1 MTTITLSAAPRPLGR
16 SDIMVSPIAWGMWR
30 LAGDDI
36 AAVRAAIDAA
46 LAAGI
51 TLFDTADIYGA
62 DQPAGFG
69 SAEVLFGRALAEAP
83 ALREAMV

>member
-1 MTTITLSAAPRPLGR
+1 
-16 SDIMVSPIAWGMWR
+16 
-30 LAGDDI
+30 AGDDI

-83 ALREAMV
+83 ALREAMVIATKGGIRPGIPYNSGASYLADALDASLAR